1 MATIIR
7 DKATQSAVDTAVSI
21 TKHIIKSPIHKFW
34 LDYDE
39 GADVLY
45 ISLQRPQKATDSI
58 MLDDRGI
65 LLSYRREQLVGI
77 TVFEAS
83 KRDGSQMG

>member
-1 MATIIR
+1 MR
-7 DKATQSAVDTAVSI
+7 
-21 TKHIIKSPIHKFW
+21 HKLW

-39 GADVLY
+39 EADVLY

-58 MLDDRGI
+58 MLDDVGI
-65 LLSYRREQLVGI
+65 LLSYREEQLVGI

-83 KRDGSQMG
+83 KR

>member
-1 MATIIR
+1 MATMTI
-7 DKATQSAVDTAVSI
+7 DKATQSTVDTAVSL
-21 TKHIIKSPIHKFW
+21 TKQVVKSPIHKFW

-45 ISLQRPQKATDSI
+45 ISLRRPQKATDSM
-58 MLDDRGI
+58 MLDDGGI
-65 LLSYRREQLVGI
+65 LLSYRGEQLVGI

-83 KRDGSQMG
+83 KR

>member
-1 MATIIR
+1 MESIAI
-7 DKATQSAVDTAVSI
+7 DEATQSVVDTAVSI
-21 TKHIIKSPIHKFW
+21 TKHIVESTIHKLW

-39 GADVLY
+39 EADVLY

-58 MLDDRGI
+58 MLDDVGI

-83 KRDGSQMG
+83 KH

>member
-1 MATIIR
+1 MEILTI
-7 DKATQSAVDTAVSI
+7 DKATQSAVDTAVNI
-21 TKHIIKSPIHKFW
+21 TKQIVESSIHKLW

-45 ISLQRPQKATDSI
+45 ISLQRPQKATDSV
-58 MLDDRGI
+58 MLDDVGI

-77 TVFEAS
+77 AVFEAS
-83 KRDGSQMG
+83 KR